1 MHLDDLVFRPNLHNM
16 EITDVFNL
24 LRKYNKKLRK
34 TIYKDGTIVLI
45 RRSKKYI
52 AGHYLIRYKGLWM
65 DPWINLTVDNNIL
78 QAESGF
84 RRRLPGSPSYA
95 IFPEID

>member
-34 TIYKDGTIVLI
+34 TIDMLQDNLNDLTSLRRDIDSKLTDLSYSLPKQQVYYKSSEGE
-45 RRSKKYI
+45 K
-52 AGHYLIRYKGLWM
+52 
-65 DPWINLTVDNNIL
+65 
-78 QAESGF
+78 
-84 RRRLPGSPSYA
+84 
-95 IFPEID
+95 